1 MYVGKHDMMEIMQ
14 TKLFLPEV
22 LSRKERTQSAEDA
35 VFLLR
40 ISEEL
45 LWNQPSAL
53 DMIWDKRRISPK
65 QYANLFTGQNAL
77 E

>member
-53 DMIWDKRRISPK
+53 DMI
-65 QYANLFTGQNAL
+65 
-77 E
+77 